1 MSKTQNT
8 TLKPGTV
15 LENKWII
22 IELIGKGAMGEV
34 YRAHQTNLKRDVAIK
49 IISEDILTEIEEDPE
64 ELKIAFGRFQREVQT
79 MAQVRHPNIL
89 TIYDYG
95 EITEGDSAGTGMAYI
110 VMEYIPGNSLRFTLA
125 EDGLDDE
132 PELYGNWIRK
142 YFMPILDGVEVL
154 HHNKIIHRD
163 LKPEN
168 IFMDGEVPKIADF
181 GLARSYQMKAVTS
194 SLEMLGTLAY
204 MSPEQCSDFKT
215 AEFTTDIYALG
226 KILFEAANGTLTE
239 KNLPF
244 TSVKIEKPQSPFL
257 EEMSLVIEKA
267 TAESPSSR
275 YQSITELRHDL
286 QTALTPA
293 TVTKKPEGNNQ
304 VKADRSKNDSQ
315 MAGKWLMAGVVIAIL
330 SVVAMGAYH
339 LIVNLKSPP
348 ESDETSYALQTGLSD
363 RSQPVVIG
371 SDDELKQS
379 IVGRDGT
386 RMVLTGKTTQGG
398 GSPLFYM
405 DEHTITF
412 FTFVEFLNS
421 IGDKLTVKNGVVR
434 HGEAIVL
441 YLAGDEDRG
450 AITYKHNTFHLNNQ
464 SIGDKPVVRVTYHG
478 ARLFAETY
486 GKELL
491 SDAEWQFA
499 YNFHRQKAA
508 EEEENN
514 GLAEQPSTPSDSGM
528 MHHSTTPT
536 TTTEEKAVVLD
547 DMGHQVKE
555 WVRITQQGA
564 METSNPAED
573 EYESGI
579 LDAERAKKIREPL
592 KRLPWEGFE
601 DVGFRTKK
609 TIIRKE

>member
-1 MSKTQNT
+1 MSTAQNN

-49 IISEDILTEIEEDPE
+49 IISKDILAEIEEDPE
-64 ELKIAFGRFQREVQT
+64 ELNIAFGRFQREVQT
-79 MAQVRHPNIL
+79 MAQVRHSNII

-95 EITEGDSAGTGMAYI
+95 EIAAEDDSAGTGMAYI
-110 VMEYIPGNSLRFTLA
+110 AMEYIPGNSLRFTLT

-132 PELYGNWIRK
+132 PEFYGNWIRK

-154 HHNKIIHRD
+154 HHNMIIHRD

-215 AEFTTDIYALG
+215 ADFTTDIYALG

-244 TSVKIEKPQSPFL
+244 TSVKIEKPQSQFL
-257 EEMSLVIEKA
+257 EKMSLIIEKS

-286 QTALTPA
+286 QFAIPLA
-293 TVTKKPEGNNQ
+293 TGE
-304 VKADRSKNDSQ
+304 VKTDRSEKASQ
-315 MAGKWLMAGVVIAIL
+315 IPRKLLMAGVLIAIL
-330 SVVAMGAYH
+330 SVAAMTAYH
-339 LIVNLKSPP
+339 LIVNLKPP
-348 ESDETSYALQTGLSD
+348 LGSDEASYAHQTNLSD
-363 RSQPVVIG
+363 VSQPVVIG
-371 SDDELKQS
+371 EQDELKQT
-379 IVGRDGT
+379 IVGHDGT
-386 RMVLTGKTTQGG
+386 RMVLTGKTVQVG

-412 FTFVEFLNS
+412 FTFVEFLNDM
-421 IGDKLTVKNGVVR
+421 GDKLTVKNGVVR
-434 HGEAIVL
+434 HGELIVF
-441 YLAGDEDRG
+441 YLEGDGDGG
-450 AITYKHNTFHLNNQ
+450 AITYKHNKFHLNNQ

-478 ARLFAETY
+478 ARMFAGTY

-499 YNFHRQKAA
+499 YNFHRKKAA
-508 EEEENN
+508 EINN
-514 GLAEQPSTPSDSGM
+514 ELVERPSAPSSSGM
-528 MHHSTTPT
+528 MHHSSAPPAPT
-536 TTTEEKAVVLD
+536 SEEKTVVLD
-547 DMGHQVKE
+547 DMGHKVKE
-555 WVRITQQGA
+555 WVRIIQLGTMG
-564 METSNPAED
+564 TSNPAKD

-579 LDAERAKKIREPL
+579 LDAERAEKNGEPL

-601 DVGFRTKK
+601 DVGFRTKIS
-609 TIIRKE
+609 IIRKEKDTAQETL

>member
-1 MSKTQNT
+1 MSTAQNT

-22 IELIGKGAMGEV
+22 IELIGRGAMGEV
-34 YRAHQTNLKRDVAIK
+34 YRAHQMNLKRDVAIK
-49 IISEDILTEIEEDPE
+49 IISNDILAEIEEDPE
-64 ELKIAFGRFQREVQT
+64 ELNIAFGRFQREVQT
-79 MAQVRHPNIL
+79 MAQVSHSNIL

-95 EITEGDSAGTGMAYI
+95 EITAESDSAGTGMAFI
-110 VMEYIPGNSLRFTLA
+110 VMEYIPGNTLRFTLA

-132 PELYGNWIRK
+132 PELYGNWIKK
-142 YFMPILDGVEVL
+142 YFIPILDGAEVL

-215 AEFTTDIYALG
+215 ADFTTDIYALG
-226 KILFEAANGTLTE
+226 KMLFEAANGTLTE
-239 KNLPF
+239 KILPF
-244 TSVKIEKPQSPFL
+244 TTVKIETPQSQFL
-257 EEMSLVIEKA
+257 EKMSLIIEKA

-286 QTALTPA
+286 QSALPLA
-293 TVTKKPEGNNQ
+293 TCEKKLEGNNQ
-304 VKADRSKNDSQ
+304 VKADRSENDSQ
-315 MAGKWLMAGVVIAIL
+315 MPRKWLMAGVVIAIF
-330 SVVAMGAYH
+330 SVAAMTVYH
-339 LIVNLKSPP
+339 LIGYLNSPL
-348 ESDETSYALQTGLSD
+348 ESDDASYAHQTALPD
-363 RSQPVVIG
+363 VSQPFVTLEK
-371 SDDELKQS
+371 DELKQT

-386 RMVLTGKTTQGG
+386 RMVLTGKTTQVG

-405 DEHTITF
+405 DEHIITF
-412 FTFVEFLNS
+412 FTFVEFLNGM
-421 IGDKLTVKNGVVR
+421 GDKLTVKNGVVR
-434 HGEAIVL
+434 HGESIVF
-441 YLAGDEDRG
+441 YLKGDGDGG
-450 AITYKHNTFHLNNQ
+450 AIIYKHNKFHLNNQ

-478 ARLFAETY
+478 ARLFAGTY
-486 GKELL
+486 GNELL

-508 EEEENN
+508 EKNTKLVERP
-514 GLAEQPSTPSDSGM
+514 LAPSNSGM
-528 MHHSTTPT
+528 MHQSTAPTP
-536 TTTEEKAVVLD
+536 TTEEKTVVFD
-547 DMGHQVKE
+547 DMGHKVKE
-555 WVRITQQGA
+555 WVRIIQQETTG
-564 METSNPAED
+564 TSNPAED

-579 LDAERAKKIREPL
+579 LDAERVEQMGEPL

-601 DVGFRTKK
+601 DVGFRTKNS
-609 TIIRKE
+609 IIRKE